1 MTEMVAV
8 KDLVP
13 GDILADEV
21 LSISGKVLLGK
32 EVALT
37 NRHISLLNTWDI
49 QSVFIDSDEEEMEE
63 AENKDFVSNQF
74 IVKEDQPSSNEYIRF
89 NQDYD
94 SIVTNIVQSFD
105 IIKQHRIIPVSQM
118 KGNAGKI
125 YSSIES
131 NFEILNHLLVSDNN
145 LADCISRHSVM
156 VAYFSGIIARQMNWS
171 QQDIEG
177 VTVAALLHD
186 IGSLV
191 VDRKPISHKSA
202 YLSETAGL
210 LKLANGLSAEI
221 ILGIVQH
228 REYMNGTGFPRG
240 TKGLQIHPYARILS
254 IADNFHNYTYNEK
267 GINPFPILELFKR
280 EMYGKFDTDICQT
293 FISRVKDTL
302 ILNKVILSNNQEA
315 EVIFFNKNNYEE
327 PIVKCLDNQIIDLS
341 KRKDLRISRIVTFN

>member
-1 MTEMVAV
+1 MAKMVAV

-21 LSISGKVLLGK
+21 LSIAGKVLLGK

-49 QSVFIDSDEEEMEE
+49 QSVFIDSDEKEVEE
-63 AENKDFVSNQF
+63 AENEQF
-74 IVKEDQPSSNEYIRF
+74 IPKEDQPASSEYIKF
-89 NQDYD
+89 NQEYD
-94 SIVTNIVQSFD
+94 LIATNIVQSFD

-118 KGNAGKI
+118 KGNAEKI
-125 YSSIES
+125 YSAIEN

-156 VAYFSGIIARQMNWS
+156 VAYFAGIIARQMNWS
-171 QQDIEG
+171 PKDIEG

-191 VDRKPISHKSA
+191 VDRKPISHRSA

-228 REYMNGTGFPRG
+228 RECMNGTGLPRG
-240 TKGLQIHPYARILS
+240 TKGMQIHPYARIIS
-254 IADNFHNYTYNEK
+254 IADNFHNYTYSEN
-267 GINPFPILELFKR
+267 GINPFPILELLKR

-302 ILNKVILSNNQEA
+302 ILNRVILSNNQEA

-327 PIVKCLDNQIIDLS
+327 PVVKSLDNQIIDLS